1 MRSLCVRL
9 SSVALLGAFVVGLG
23 ATPAVQGQ
31 ARPSLTSALGRFG
44 EQVAAYAALHRQ
56 TEESLSSAFERAHTL
71 RAILRARARLA
82 VAIKSARP
90 AARQGDI
97 VSPAV
102 ADIFR
107 RTIAESLSG
116 IDSEVFFERL
126 YAEDAVPAGF
136 RPRVHDTYPGWA
148 THEMPL
154 VVLERLPLLPEEL
167 EYRLIGDTLVLWDVD
182 ADLIIDI
189 VPDALP
195 GPTS

>member
-23 ATPAVQGQ
+23 ATPAVQGRAQ
-31 ARPSLTSALGRFG
+31 PSLTSALGRFG

-107 RTIAESLSG
+107 RTIG
-116 IDSEVFFERL
+116 
-126 YAEDAVPAGF
+126 G
-136 RPRVHDTYPGWA
+136 
-148 THEMPL
+148 
-154 VVLERLPLLPEEL
+154 VVRN
-167 EYRLIGDTLVLWDVD
+167 RQ
-182 ADLIIDI
+182 
-189 VPDALP
+189 
-195 GPTS
+195 